1 MLRTDRWRPLVPA
14 GVSVSHPKITAGT
27 LGCYLWLNGKAY
39 IVSNSHVIA
48 DFGQGKIGD
57 DIIQPGSFDGG
68 QDPQDTIAHLS
79 WFSPYNQAGENKL
92 DIATAEVLP
101 QYVDDR
107 IISLQT
113 GTQLAS
119 VMPADARIGERVIKS
134 GRTTGI
140 TVGQVANTSVSV
152 AVGGFPWGQLIFD
165 DCLLI
170 DGLCQGGDSGSAVI
184 SVDSGN
190 LVGLLFAGSAQ
201 EYYAIKISNIIQALG
216 QQPQFRP
223 LTASPQPAESPW
235 LIPVMGGILG
245 LVVLGMVLSGGGSR
259 K

>member
-1 MLRTDRWRPLVPA
+1 MLRTDRWRPVVPA

-39 IVSNSHVIA
+39 IISNNHIIA

-68 QDPQDTIAHLS
+68 EDPQDTIAHLS
-79 WFSPYNQAGENKL
+79 WFSPYNKIGPNKL

-101 QYVDDR
+101 QYIDDR
-107 IISLQT
+107 IIDLQA
-113 GTQLAS
+113 GAQLAS
-119 VMPADARIGERVIKS
+119 VSPADARLGERVVKS

-140 TVGQVANTSVSV
+140 TVGQVANTSVAVS
-152 AVGGFPWGQLIFD
+152 VGGFPWGVLIFE

-170 DGLCQGGDSGSAVI
+170 EGLCQGGDSGSAVI
-184 SVDSGN
+184 GIDTGN
-190 LVGLLFAGSAQ
+190 LVGLLFAGSDN
-201 EYYAIKISNIIQALG
+201 EYYAIKISNIIRALG
-216 QQPQFRP
+216 QQPQFRT
-223 LTASPQPAESPW
+223 LAVSPVSEAQW
-235 LIPVMGGILG
+235 FVPVIGGILG
-245 LVVLGMVLSGGGSR
+245 LVVLGMVISGGGH